1 MSSSRRAFT
10 LIELLV
16 VIAIIAILAAMLLPA
31 LSKARE
37 KARQISCV
45 SNVKQLALADLMY
58 VDDNGGCFPISYDR
72 NNESTWF
79 AVWFHLIAP
88 YQGGKFTDTSNG
100 DTDWS
105 KGKSVQCPS
114 FSPTSGW
121 KRGYAV
127 NFALFPNGRRAFPI
141 ASFVDPSGSSR
152 FADAAVVT
160 ASACTNNQPETWAA
174 NSTGGSHWQWNAP
187 TNGTGTT
194 ENYAN
199 TSTEDARR
207 RPILRHNGNCVV
219 SLLDGHVESWNKGR
233 FFGTLPKGHAIG
245 SAHCHWDNK

>member
-16 VIAIIAILAAMLLPA
+16 VIAIIAILAAMLLSA

-45 SNVKQLALADLMY
+45 SNVKQLALIDLMY
-58 VDDNGGCFPISYDR
+58 LDDNNGHFALSYDR
-72 NNESTWF
+72 SSDWKHVV
-79 AVWFHLIAP
+79 VWFNLIAP
-88 YQGGKFTDTSNG
+88 YSGGKYITTSNQ
-100 DTDWS
+100 DQDWT

-127 NFALFPNGRRAFPI
+127 NFALFPNTAKPFPI

-187 TNGTGTT
+187 TNSTGTT

>member
-1 MSSSRRAFT
+1 MCHVVILPRVSQFP

-127 NFALFPNGRRAFPI
+127 NFALFPNTAKPFPI

-187 TNGTGTT
+187 TNSTGMDAEPKLMRMMT
-194 ENYAN
+194 N
-199 TSTEDARR
+199 TAAMEVTFTLRKST
-207 RPILRHNGNCVV
+207 
-219 SLLDGHVESWNKGR
+219 
-233 FFGTLPKGHAIG
+233 
-245 SAHCHWDNK
+245 SAT